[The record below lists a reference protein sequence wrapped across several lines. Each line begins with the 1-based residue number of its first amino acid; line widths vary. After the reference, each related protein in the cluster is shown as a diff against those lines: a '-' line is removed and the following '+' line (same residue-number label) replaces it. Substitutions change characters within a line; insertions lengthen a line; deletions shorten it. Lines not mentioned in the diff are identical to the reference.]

1 MNIASANSMN
11 PQLFDEWQEKLFRF
25 VFENK
30 RKFTELEWRWMRYQF
45 EIEHMQTEQ
54 EESPL
59 ALAADGDVSLGVRD
73 YDTWIFTGKDGAH
86 TYEIKITRMDTSDGT
101 WETYI
106 DCVDETGELVPGV
119 RLFIRD
125 EFQLNEEGWLNISW
139 EQYVDNINNSPYGL
153 QCAIKDGNKF
163 DLTLKTED

>member
-1 MNIASANSMN
+1 MTYTETLES
-11 PQLFDEWQEKLFRF
+11 EWMTKLWQ
-25 VFENK
+25 
-30 RKFTELEWRWMRYQF
+30 FTEMYRRPATRLEWKWMRYQF

-54 EESPL
+54 EDSPL

-86 TYEIKITRMDTSDGT
+86 TYEIKITRMDTSEGT

-106 DCVDETGELVPGV
+106 DCVDETGEPVPGV

-139 EQYVDNINNSPYGL
+139 EQYVDNIKNSSYGF

>member
-1 MNIASANSMN
+1 MTYAET
-11 PQLFDEWQEKLFRF
+11 LEREWMTKLWR
-25 VFENK
+25 
-30 RKFTELEWRWMRYQF
+30 FTETYRRPATRSEWKWMRYHF

-54 EESPL
+54 EDSPL

-73 YDTWIFTGKDGAH
+73 YDTWVFTGSVTEH
-86 TYEIKITRMDTSDGT
+86 TYEIKITRMDTSEGT

-139 EQYVDNINNSPYGL
+139 EQYVDNIKNSPYGF